1 MATATAATT
10 QPKRNWRAPREEQ
23 PFLFFLMNTPAALI
37 LLGLVLYPI
46 VYSLYLSLHNY
57 NLRQPNRF
65 RFVGLDNYAN
75 ILGSEQ
81 FWTAAQ
87 VTVLFSIGSIALTL
101 TLGTLLALLLNEN
114 FPGRSI
120 LRAVMLIPWAIPPV
134 VNGLIWQWILE
145 GRYGLANG
153 VLVALGIFDTPHP
166 WLSDYATALPV
177 LIVAQVWNHV
187 PFVAI
192 VVLAALQTVPEE
204 LHEAARIDGANVF
217 QRFRHITFPWLS
229 HALLLVLIT
238 QTMVALRTFDII
250 YVLTGGGPGK
260 STTVLAW
267 LTYVTTFNFLDFGR
281 GSAYAYIL
289 ALTTLALSIVYI
301 RVLWKRGELAR

>member
-1 MATATAATT
+1 MATAAATP

-23 PFLFFLMNTPAALI
+23 PFLFFLMNTPATLI

-65 RFVGLDNYAN
+65 RFVGLDNYTN
-75 ILGSEQ
+75 ILSSEQ

-153 VLVALGIFDTPHP
+153 VLVSLGIFDTPHA
-166 WLSDYATALPV
+166 WLSDYTTALPV

>member
-1 MATATAATT
+1 MATATAATS